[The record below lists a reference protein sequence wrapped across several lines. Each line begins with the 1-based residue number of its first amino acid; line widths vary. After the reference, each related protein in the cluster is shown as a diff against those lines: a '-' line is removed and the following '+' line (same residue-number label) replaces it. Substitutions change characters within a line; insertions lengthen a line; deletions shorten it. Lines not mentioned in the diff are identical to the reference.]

1 MNVIERRNDV
11 KRESLGQIT
20 LLLQGGGALGAYQ
33 GGVYQALHERG
44 LEPDW
49 IIGTSIGAINA
60 ALIGGNKPE
69 DRLPA
74 IKEFWKRVER
84 KSIPNPWVAFLPGV
98 SRGNHQTQDTLAAYT
113 FGIPNFFEPNLA
125 RFLPNASPNDK
136 SALFSLA
143 PLRRSLEELVN
154 EELLNSN
161 APRLTVGST
170 NVHTGLMHYFDSR
183 DMRIG
188 YLHIMASGALPP
200 SFPAVEIDGEY
211 YCDGG
216 VVSNTP
222 IEAVF
227 DDRARRSGLVFA
239 VNLWNRVGPN
249 PGSISESWMRLK
261 EIELSSRTETH
272 IARQKQLHKLR
283 HIIRELAESLPEERR
298 EDNMIKELV
307 SYGCLTRMHVIQL
320 HAPALP
326 GDSEAKA
333 IDFTPESL
341 RTRWQLGYEQTAR
354 IIDRAPWLDPYD
366 PLEGVILHEAQEIE
380 HVHSR

>member
-1 MNVIERRNDV
+1 
-11 KRESLGQIT
+11 
-20 LLLQGGGALGAYQ
+20 
-33 GGVYQALHERG
+33 
-44 LEPDW
+44 
-49 IIGTSIGAINA
+49 
-60 ALIGGNKPE
+60 
-69 DRLPA
+69 
-74 IKEFWKRVER
+74 VER
-84 KSIPNPWVAFLPGV
+84 KSIPNPWVTFLPGLAP
-98 SRGNHQTQDTLAAYT
+98 GNDHSQDTIAAYA

-143 PLRRSLEELVN
+143 PLRRTFQELVK

-161 APRLTVGST
+161 APRLTVGAT
-170 NVHTGLMHYFDSR
+170 NVHTGLLRYFDSR
-183 DMRIG
+183 DMQIG
-188 YLHIMASGALPP
+188 YDHIMASAALPP
-200 SFPAVEIDGEY
+200 SFPAVEIEGEY

-227 DDRARRSGLVFA
+227 DDRTRRSGLVFA

-249 PGSISESWMRLK
+249 PGSIAESWLRLK
-261 EIELSSRTETH
+261 EIELSSRTETQ

-283 HIIRELAESLPEERR
+283 HILRELAESLPEDRR
-298 EDNMIKELV
+298 GDNMIKELV

-320 HAPALP
+320 HAPSLP

-341 RTRWQLGYEQTAR
+341 RTRWRLGYEQTMR
-354 IIDRAPWLDPYD
+354 MIDRAPWLDPSD
-366 PLEGVILHEAQEIE
+366 PLEGVILHEAQEVE
-380 HVHSR
+380 EVRSR

>member
-1 MNVIERRNDV
+1 
-11 KRESLGQIT
+11 LGQIT

-69 DRLPA
+69 NRLNA

-84 KSIPNPWVAFLPGV
+84 KSIPNPWVAFLPGTPR
-98 SRGNHQTQDTLAAYT
+98 SGHQTQDTIAAYT

-125 RFLPNASPNDK
+125 RFLPGASPNDK

-143 PLRRSLEELVN
+143 PLRKTLEELT
-154 EELLNSN
+154 EEDLLNTN
-161 APRLTVGST
+161 TPRLTVGAT

-183 DMRIG
+183 DMHIG
-188 YLHIMASGALPP
+188 FQHIMASGALPP

-222 IEAVF
+222 LEAVF
-227 DDRARRSGLVFA
+227 DDRARRSGLVFS

-249 PGSISESWMRLK
+249 PGSISESFMRLK
-261 EIELSSRTETH
+261 EIELSSRTESH

-283 HIIRELAESLPEERR
+283 HIIRELADSLPEERR
-298 EDNMIKELV
+298 NDNMIREMV
-307 SYGCLTRMHVIQL
+307 SYGCLTRMHVVQL
-320 HAPALP
+320 CAPALP
-326 GDSEAKA
+326 GDSESKA
-333 IDFTPESL
+333 IDFTPDSL
-341 RTRWQLGYEQTAR
+341 RARWQLGYDQTVR
-354 IIDRAPWLDPYD
+354 IVERAPWLDPYD

-380 HVHSR
+380 HVTSR